1 MANLSDL
8 QEKIDYIISG
18 PRRGGIPLAP
28 TVLARTPTALAATR
42 ATVAPA
48 APRSFSEFV
57 FEDVERASEIA
68 SSLISIAKVR
78 GGEEGLADAV
88 AEIDRLRAAEQQ
100 PGLVQHAVKLFI
112 THYPLARQTFRWKPL
127 EKRQPNLVV
136 PSRSP
141 TVGPPVTTG
150 LRAEIATTAQQAGGT
165 PPEDRLDF
173 WREDPLLNEHHEHW
187 HLVYPTAPISD
198 TQESSS
204 PGDKYHLGNRHGEL
218 FAYMHQQMLA
228 RYDAERLAVGLAR
241 VEQFDRYVVPIPQGY
256 NPGPLAL
263 WDGGLWTAFRAR
275 PRGATLSDLTADGLG
290 GRLGAKL
297 AEQATFRDRL
307 LAAAQNGYYE
317 LAGSQIPATIDTQG
331 NTEEANRNSVDYY
344 QRGDA
349 RNFQVY
355 GNHHNIGHLHF
366 MLFDNVNPIGVMGT
380 TATAIRDPVFFRWHK
395 HVDALFQALQQNLAP
410 YDFSDGPPVRLRKK
424 SMPDGSAHSLDII
437 LCRQYDFPTEIQL
450 DDAGS
455 IVPVDGDTAGTQLFG
470 YSENADQNKWDLDF
484 SSTTTSVTATL
495 PLGDGTTAQRTLY
508 ITTTDELRTDM
519 RKRQILLETGLT
531 INNQPVL
538 GEETISYLSHDDYY
552 YFLRVENTS
561 AQPQSVTVRIFLTP
575 ETEIEDRTS
584 WIEMDRFLT
593 TLEGSQRRVIYRPAD
608 LSSVVRQP
616 ALKWQDLTATDEP
629 SPKTELQP
637 WCDCGWP
644 YTTLLPRGTAEGMLF
659 RLFVMCSPGADL
671 TLPDTPDTCVSMSY
685 CGLQDMD
692 YPDSRDMGY
701 PFNRPFQQSIS
712 ATVAARDNM
721 AWRTIKIRCTNLDN

>member
-8 QEKIDYIISG
+8 QQKIDYIVSG
-18 PRRGGIPLAP
+18 PRRLGAP
-28 TVLARTPTALAATR
+28 IVRTALTRPPTALAA
-42 ATVAPA
+42 PA
-48 APRSFSEFV
+48 APVAPVTTRLFSEFV

-68 SSLISIAKVR
+68 SNLITIAEAK
-78 GGEEGLADAV
+78 GGDEGLADAV
-88 AEIDRLRAAEQQ
+88 AEIERLRATEQQ

-136 PSRSP
+136 PSKSS
-141 TVGPPVTTG
+141 VADSPVTTG
-150 LRAEIATTAQQAGGT
+150 LRAEVAAAPQQAGGT
-165 PPEDRLDF
+165 TPEDRLDF
-173 WREDPLLNEHHEHW
+173 WREDPLMNEHHEHW
-187 HLVYPTAPISD
+187 HLVYPTSPISPN
-198 TQESSS
+198 ESSS

-228 RYDAERLAVGLAR
+228 RYDAERLAAGLAR
-241 VEQFDRYVVPIPQGY
+241 VEQFDRYGAPIRQGY

-263 WDGGLWTAFRAR
+263 WDGGTWTGFRAR
-275 PRGATLSDLTADGLG
+275 PAGATLNDLTADGLG
-290 GRLGAKL
+290 GVLGAKL
-297 AEQATFRDRL
+297 ADQAAFRDRM

-331 NTEEANRNSVDYY
+331 NTEEANRNSIDYY
-344 QRGDA
+344 QPRDP

-366 MLFDNVNPIGVMGT
+366 MLFDNVDPIGVMGT

-395 HVDALFQALQQNLAP
+395 HVDAIYQALQQNLTP
-410 YDFSDGPPVRLRKK
+410 YDFSDGPPVRLRKM
-424 SMPDGSAHSLDII
+424 SMPDGSAHSQDII

-450 DDAGS
+450 DDLGT
-455 IVPVDGDTAGTQLFG
+455 IVPVDGDTVGTALFG
-470 YSENADQNKWDLDF
+470 YSESTDQNKWDLDF

-495 PLGDGTTAQRTLY
+495 PLGDGTTVQKMLY
-508 ITTTDELRTDM
+508 ITTTNELHTNM
-519 RKRQILLETGLT
+519 RKRQILLETSQT

-538 GEETISYLSHDDYY
+538 GEETINYLSHDDFY
-552 YFLRVENTS
+552 YFLRVENLS
-561 AQPQSVTVRIFLTP
+561 AQPQTVTVRIFLAP
-575 ETEIEDRTS
+575 ETEIEERTS

-593 TLEGSQRRVIYRPAD
+593 TLQGSQRAVIYRPAD

-616 ALKWQDLTATDEP
+616 ALKWQDLTTTDEP
-629 SPKTELQP
+629 SPKTEQQP

-644 YTTLLPRGTAEGMLF
+644 YSALLPRGTAEGMLF
-659 RLFVMCSPGADL
+659 RLFVMCSPGSDL
-671 TLPDTPDTCVSMSY
+671 TLPDSPDTCVSMSY
-685 CGLQDMD
+685 CGLQDKD

-712 ATVAARDNM
+712 ATVAARDNI